1 MTLANTEEEY
11 GLIAKLFHWLI
22 AVIVI
27 GLLPLGLFMTG
38 MENSPLKLEIYAVH
52 KSFGLLVFFL
62 GLGRIVWRIVSPP
75 PDHLESHEH
84 WEVTLAA
91 ASHFWLYVCIIGMPL
106 TGWLMSSAMEFPVPF
121 FGVQLP
127 HLIGKDE
134 HLGELFREAHG
145 VIAYTL
151 LFVLALHVAGA
162 LKHHVIDKDET
173 LSRMAFRTQ
182 GMLLPAAIVLVVGAS
197 FGISALLIAKDFLH
211 KRTETAAPAMQT
223 AVKSAP
229 AGATA
234 PAAALPDTSVLA
246 ENGWAIVPA
255 QSKLQFR
262 TTMYGSEF
270 TGDLPDFNGTIIF
283 NPDDLS
289 TARAD
294 IRINMAKVTTG
305 DSDRDSNIGGAAWFD
320 SAAFP
325 EARYEA
331 AKFEKAEGN
340 NYVAIG
346 NLTIRGK
353 TMPVVIPFTLDIAG
367 NTAHM
372 KGDVTLNRLDY
383 GMGEGEWEDEK
394 TVGHDVEVL
403 IDVTA
408 IR

>member
-151 LFVLALHVAGA
+151 LFVLGLHVAGA

-182 GMLLPAAIVLVVGAS
+182 GMLLPAAIMLVVGAS